1 MVNLGIVDAA
11 VHAVQMHESLTHG
24 HLHFIIFPAIISPP
38 SLNRFSPIPIPFIP
52 IFFLPTKPTS
62 LTSSLTARSPLIYL
76 QSYPSSKYL
85 FLSLSHHLPILPSC
99 FIKPTTLS
107 ISILQYPLK
116 PCPTRLHGHAWP
128 HRLLQTFL
136 LIHFSSPLSITRLM
150 HPPIH
155 SFQSFHAC
163 MGAMQTRPHSYPFLS
178 LASSLFPPI
187 YFFSFI
193 QPNPYNLSALLKK
206 FIHGARVV
214 RSLLVETHSTQLSI
228 MANFL
233 CLAWQTMLAYFLD
246 SVWV

>member
-76 QSYPSSKYL
+76 QSYPSSRYL

-99 FIKPTTLS
+99 FIKP
-107 ISILQYPLK
+107 
-116 PCPTRLHGHAWP
+116 
-128 HRLLQTFL
+128 
-136 LIHFSSPLSITRLM
+136 ITIPYF
-150 HPPIH
+150 HPPIRIKPMPRT
-155 SFQSFHAC
+155 FAWPC
-163 MGAMQTRPHSYPFLS
+163 MATQTLANVSTNPFLITTFHHPS
-178 LASSLFPPI
+178 HASSHSIISVIPCVQGSHANTATLKPISLTSFFIVPTHLF
-187 YFFSFI
+187 FFFYPT
-193 QPNPYNLSALLKK
+193 QPHNLSALLKK

-214 RSLLVETHSTQLSI
+214 QSLLVETHSTQLSI

-233 CLAWQTMLAYFLD
+233 CLVGQTMLAYFLD